1 MLNRELEKA
10 IIQLIFWAVVVAFGT
25 LLGII
30 YIWG

>member
-1 MLNRELEKA
+1 MLDRELEKA
-10 IIQLIFWAVVVAFGT
+10 IGQLIFWAVAFGT